1 MAKEDKKPYSDKV
14 ELKGRLSEFRKA
26 LEEEIEAIESNG
38 QNSIVLTNGKRIEGY
53 GKKKIE
59 QIRLENERTN
69 AEIKRKED
77 EAKPSDPYEDAFK
90 SNEIG
95 DANIEEDLE
104 ENNTSDKVVTDN
116 VVK

>member
-77 EAKPSDPYEDAFK
+77 ELSRNCLYLPFSSYIHLPARPNSHEM
-90 SNEIG
+90 
-95 DANIEEDLE
+95 
-104 ENNTSDKVVTDN
+104 
-116 VVK
+116 